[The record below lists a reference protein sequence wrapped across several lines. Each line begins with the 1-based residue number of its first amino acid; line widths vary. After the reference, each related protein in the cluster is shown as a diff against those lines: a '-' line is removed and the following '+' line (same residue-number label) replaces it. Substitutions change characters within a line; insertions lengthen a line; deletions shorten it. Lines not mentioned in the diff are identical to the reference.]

1 MEIYKIKTKKKQWQ
15 HHCWFLEIY
24 KNVFVLFLSRE
35 RAKKKVKVK
44 FGRTASQWKK
54 NNNNKAEDLQAYW
67 YILTEMVQVT
77 YFEDLKKKKN
87 KGNKTNLCMK
97 GCKKKKKKRF
107 CGRY

>member
-1 MEIYKIKTKKKQWQ
+1 MEIYKIKTKKKTMAASLLVSGNLQK
-15 HHCWFLEIY
+15 CVCPFLIE
-24 KNVFVLFLSRE
+24 RE
-35 RAKKKVKVK
+35 SEKKKVKVK

-77 YFEDLKKKKN
+77 YFEDLKKKKK

-97 GCKKKKKKRF
+97 GCKKKKKKILW
-107 CGRY
+107 